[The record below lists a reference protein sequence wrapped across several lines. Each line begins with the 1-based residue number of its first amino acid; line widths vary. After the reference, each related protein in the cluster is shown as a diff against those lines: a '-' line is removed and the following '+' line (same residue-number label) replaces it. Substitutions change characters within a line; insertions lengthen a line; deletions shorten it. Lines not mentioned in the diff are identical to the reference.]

1 MSETA
6 SSLSSPIRHSAR
18 QYRERSSEEHA
29 HERQGTPIG
38 AQSRRDFAEGQ
49 EWSKKHPEREQAG
62 DFAEGQEH
70 AEHRHEGEFAEGQAT
85 REHHPENEKQGQFSR
100 GLSAEADG

>member
-1 MSETA
+1 M
-6 SSLSSPIRHSAR
+6 RHSAR

-29 HERQGTPIG
+29 HERQGTPSG
-38 AQSRRDFAEGQ
+38 PDHEERDFAEGQ
-49 EWSKKHPEREQAG
+49 ERSKKHPERERAG

-100 GLSAEADG
+100 GQSAEADG